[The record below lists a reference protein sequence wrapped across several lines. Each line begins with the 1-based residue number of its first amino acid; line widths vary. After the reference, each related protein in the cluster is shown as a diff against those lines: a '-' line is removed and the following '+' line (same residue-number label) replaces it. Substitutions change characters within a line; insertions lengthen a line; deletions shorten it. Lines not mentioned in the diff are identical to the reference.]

1 MLTAARL
8 GAAALTGALLAGT
21 AAAPALADT
30 ATPAAPSA
38 ASSGTPSDASSGA
51 PSGASSGAPSGAS
64 ASGSGTP
71 SGSPSTSSG
80 VPAGLYGKGDPQ
92 YDGVWRQSLAL
103 IALQQE
109 KVEPADAA
117 VQWLLDQQCEDGGWP
132 SYRAAGTPCT
142 PATEDTNA
150 TSLAVQALTALG
162 GHQQPVTRATD
173 WLRAHQNPDGSWAY
187 NPGSPGDANSTAV
200 VLNGLLAVGLDPAGV
215 AVGGHTGWDG
225 LATFQLGCATPADQR
240 GAFLYQPAAGVPAA
254 PDTIA
259 SAQSLLAAAGGH
271 LPVTATDRK
280 DGPPKAPACDD
291 TRTAGPLAHADS
303 AEADAAW
310 LTGRLAADGQRLL
323 AKTPGADTATSDYNS
338 TAWTVLGLVAA
349 GHPAEAAEAADW
361 LAGNAYP
368 WAAQGKNGTD
378 PAATATLVLTARA
391 AKLDPYN
398 FGGANLVQL
407 LADSGPKPK
416 SGPAGGDPQAT
427 RAPGSAITEPDEN
440 SGFSAGWLIG
450 VGLLVGV
457 GAGLLLSLNRRH
469 KNAAPTPDADA
480 PDTSGTGTD
489 APVTP
494 GTPDTSGTDADDHP
508 EQGR

>member
-1 MLTAARL
+1 MPTAARL
-8 GAAALTGALLAGT
+8 GAAALAGALLAGT

-30 ATPAAPSA
+30 ATPSPSSS
-38 ASSGTPSDASSGA
+38 ASSSASSA
-51 PSGASSGAPSGAS
+51 
-64 ASGSGTP
+64 
-71 SGSPSTSSG
+71 SPSSTSG

-109 KVEPADAA
+109 KVEPAEAA
-117 VQWLLDQQCEDGGWP
+117 VQWLLGQQCEDGGWP
-132 SYRAAGTPCT
+132 SYRAEGTPCT

-150 TSLAVQALTALG
+150 TSMAVQALTALG

-187 NPGSPGDANSTAV
+187 NPGAPGDANSTAV
-200 VLNGLLAVGLDPAGV
+200 VLNGLLAAGLDPAQV
-215 AVGGHTGWDG
+215 AVGGRSGWDG
-225 LATFQLGCATPADQR
+225 LASFQLGCATAADQR
-240 GAFLYQPAAGVPAA
+240 GAFLYQPAAGVPATA
-254 PDTIA
+254 DTIA
-259 SAQSLLAAAGGH
+259 SAQALLAAAGGH

-280 DGPPKAPACDD
+280 DAPPKALACEGGQA
-291 TRTAGPLAHADS
+291 AGPVAHADA

-310 LTGRLAADGQRLL
+310 LTARLAADGQRLL
-323 AKTPGADTATSDYNS
+323 AKTPGSDTATPAYDS

-349 GHPAEAAEAADW
+349 GHSAEAASAADW
-361 LAGNAYP
+361 LAGNAFP
-368 WAAQGKNGTD
+368 WAAQGPDGTN
-378 PAATATLVLTARA
+378 PAATATLVVTARA

-407 LADSGPKPK
+407 LVDSGPKPK
-416 SGPAGGDPQAT
+416 SAPAVGDPQAT

-457 GAGLLLSLNRRH
+457 GAGLLLSLNRRRH
-469 KNAAPTPDADA
+469 KPASPAEAPA
-480 PDTSGTGTD
+480 
-489 APVTP
+489 P
-494 GTPDTSGTDADDHP
+494 GTPDDQP
-508 EQGR
+508 EQDR

>member
-1 MLTAARL
+1 MPTAARL
-8 GAAALTGALLAGT
+8 GAAALAGALLAGA

-30 ATPAAPSA
+30 ASPAPSTASA
-38 ASSGTPSDASSGA
+38 ASSATP
-51 PSGASSGAPSGAS
+51 
-64 ASGSGTP
+64 
-71 SGSPSTSSG
+71 SSG

-103 IALQQE
+103 IALRQE
-109 KVEPADAA
+109 QVEPAEAA
-117 VQWLLDQQCEDGGWP
+117 VQWLLGQQCEDGGWP
-132 SYRAAGTPCT
+132 SYRAEGTPCT

-150 TSLAVQALTALG
+150 TSMAVQALTALG

-187 NPGSPGDANSTAV
+187 NPGAPGDANSTAV
-200 VLNGLLAVGLDPAGV
+200 VLNGLLAAGLDPAQV
-215 AVGGHTGWDG
+215 AVGGHSGWDG
-225 LATFQLGCATPADQR
+225 LASFQLGCATAADQR

-254 PDTIA
+254 ADTIA
-259 SAQSLLAAAGGH
+259 SAQALLAAAGGH
-271 LPVTATDRK
+271 LPVTTTDRR
-280 DGPPKAPACDD
+280 DAPPKALACDGGQA
-291 TRTAGPLAHADS
+291 AGPVAHADS

-310 LTGRLAADGQRLL
+310 LTARLAADGQRLL
-323 AKTPGADTATSDYNS
+323 AKTPGSDTAAPAYDS

-349 GHPAEAAEAADW
+349 GHSAEAASAADW
-361 LAGNAYP
+361 LAGNAFP
-368 WAAQGKNGTD
+368 WAAQGKDGTN

-407 LADSGPKPK
+407 LIA
-416 SGPAGGDPQAT
+416 SGPAPKSAPAVGDPQAT

-457 GAGLLLSLNRRH
+457 GAGLLLSLNRRRH
-469 KNAAPTPDADA
+469 KPASPADA
-480 PDTSGTGTD
+480 PADGTSGD
-489 APVTP
+489 R
-494 GTPDTSGTDADDHP
+494 P
-508 EQGR
+508 EQDR

>member
-21 AAAPALADT
+21 AAPALADT
-30 ATPAAPSA
+30 ATPAAPSTA
-38 ASSGTPSDASSGA
+38 PASA
-51 PSGASSGAPSGAS
+51 PSTGPSAAA
-64 ASGSGTP
+64 ASGSATP

-215 AVGGHTGWDG
+215 AVDGHTGWDG

-280 DGPPKAPACDD
+280 DGPPKAPACDGAQ
-291 TRTAGPLAHADS
+291 TPGPLAHADS

-323 AKTPGADTATSDYNS
+323 AKTPGADTATPDYNS

-349 GHPAEAAEAADW
+349 GHPAEAVEAADW

-416 SGPAGGDPQAT
+416 TGPAGGDPQAT

-469 KNAAPTPDADA
+469 KNAAPA
-480 PDTSGTGTD
+480 PAPETGAETGAGTSDTGTSD
-489 APVTP
+489 
-494 GTPDTSGTDADDHP
+494 TDADGRP
-508 EQGR
+508 EQDR

>member
-30 ATPAAPSA
+30 ATPAASAPASSA
-38 ASSGTPSDASSGA
+38 AP
-51 PSGASSGAPSGAS
+51 
-64 ASGSGTP
+64 SGTP
-71 SGSPSTSSG
+71 SGSPSTPSG

-150 TSLAVQALTALG
+150 TSLAVQALTSLG

-187 NPGSPGDANSTAV
+187 NPGAPGDANSTAV

-215 AVGGHTGWDG
+215 AVDGHTGWDG
-225 LATFQLGCATPADQR
+225 LAAFQLGCATPADQR
-240 GAFLYQPAAGVPAA
+240 GAFLYQPAPGVPAA

-280 DGPPKAPACDD
+280 DGPPKAPACDGAQA
-291 TRTAGPLAHADS
+291 AGPLAHADS

-323 AKTPGADTATSDYNS
+323 AKTPGADTATPDYNS

-349 GHPAEAAEAADW
+349 GHPAEAAGAADW

-416 SGPAGGDPQAT
+416 TGPAGGDPQAT

-469 KNAAPTPDADA
+469 KNAAPA
-480 PDTSGTGTD
+480 SGTSD
-489 APVTP
+489 
-494 GTPDTSGTDADDHP
+494 TPDTDANTDDRP
-508 EQGR
+508 EQDR